1 MRGIAVLKNLLAELA
16 FGAGLA
22 LAASVASPVLAD
34 EIEVIDARLSAAEEG
49 AILAADFAFE
59 LGPRLAEVVTNGVPL
74 YFVVEFELTRP
85 RWYWFD
91 EKTAAKRLQLRL
103 SYHPLSRQ
111 YRLSTGVLQQNYPT
125 LEDALKVLRRVR
137 NWLVVD
143 RSVGLAEANYDAAVR
158 MRLDVAL
165 LPKPFQLSAIT
176 SRELNL
182 ESPWRRF
189 IFRPPAMLAAP
200 APAPVESREAKES
213 KDMREVKGE
222 VRDAKDAKD
231 AMEPREAEPK

>member
-1 MRGIAVLKNLLAELA
+1 M
-16 FGAGLA
+16 
-22 LAASVASPVLAD
+22 
-34 EIEVIDARLSAAEEG
+34 
-49 AILAADFAFE
+49 LAADFAFE

-125 LEDALKVLRRVR
+125 LEEALKVLRRVR
-137 NWLVVD
+137 NWLVVE
-143 RSVGLAEANYDAAVR
+143 RTAGLADANYEAAVR
-158 MRLDVAL
+158 MRLDVAM

-182 ESPWRRF
+182 ESAWKRF
-189 IFRPPAMLAAP
+189 AFRPPALLTAP
-200 APAPVESREAKES
+200 VPAPVESRETRDS
-213 KDMREVKGE
+213 
-222 VRDAKDAKD
+222 RDAKDAKEIK
-231 AMEPREAEPK
+231 EPKEAEPK